1 MERKNNLKLL
11 DEILQYNKKFVAEE
25 KYKEF
30 ETTKFPNKKLVIL
43 TCMDTRLIEL
53 LPKAMNVGNG
63 DVKIVKNAG
72 ALVTHPFGSIMRSL
86 LVAVYQL
93 KAKEVLVIGH
103 YDCGMSGMKADD
115 VIENMYDRGIKKE
128 TIDTLNYSGIN
139 VNEWLK
145 GFENVHESVSHSVNV
160 IKNHPLL
167 PNDIPVHGLV
177 IDPKTGKLDLIVNG
191 YED

>member
-1 MERKNNLKLL
+1 MKLL
-11 DEILQYNKKFVAEE
+11 DEILQYNEQFVAEE

-53 LPKAMNVGNG
+53 LPKALNVGNG

-93 KAKEVLVIGH
+93 KAEEVLVIGH

-115 VIENMYDRGIKKE
+115 VIKNMYEKGIKKE
-128 TIDTLNYSGIN
+128 TIDTLNYSGIK
-139 VNEWLK
+139 VNEWLR
-145 GFENVHESVSHSVNV
+145 GFENVHESVLHSVNV

-167 PNDIPVHGLV
+167 PKDVPVHGLV
-177 IDPKTGKLDLIVNG
+177 IDPKTGKLDLIANG
-191 YED
+191 YGV

>member
-30 ETTKFPNKKLVIL
+30 ETTKFPNKKLAIL